1 MARNKK
7 AVEDKAAK
15 QKATATKRQARKR
28 RRIKRVRL
36 IEGDKLLACKKYS
49 ASIPYSR
56 VATDF
61 AEQYSNKAYDFKLV
75 AKDDVQ
81 NWFFVIAADK
91 KYEIAQEELVVPTD
105 YALLWVVA
113 QEGNNAL
120 VIIPHIDSTVIGAT
134 KDGEVIYVQ
143 TARVNVYAENLDGLS
158 VAVDTA
164 LSELRE
170 SKIVVGVA
178 YIVNPPEE
186 IPLRVIN
193 MFKAF
198 DLSAEVVVLDPALY
212 QGDLTLNVTHAFRKK
227 QTFTNFF
234 AAMQQNRRKVLLTVL
249 SLLSAFLWAY
259 LPAHG
264 VLSLAKNI
272 TLNTSAQITSD
283 ITQIQNSKQMFNETL
298 QGLSNKLTTLSS
310 YKEAYDKL
318 PSVNWAPVVEV
329 IMSDPH
335 VTSFRIS
342 GNQANITYEGAT
354 SKQLDQYVNKLLT
367 SGYFSAVPPYTR
379 TLKPSTY
386 SITVEVKLP

>member
-1 MARNKK
+1 M
-7 AVEDKAAK
+7 
-15 QKATATKRQARKR
+15 
-28 RRIKRVRL
+28 
-36 IEGDKLLACKKYS
+36 
-49 ASIPYSR
+49 
-56 VATDF
+56 
-61 AEQYSNKAYDFKLV
+61 
-75 AKDDVQ
+75 
-81 NWFFVIAADK
+81 
-91 KYEIAQEELVVPTD
+91 
-105 YALLWVVA
+105 
-113 QEGNNAL
+113 
-120 VIIPHIDSTVIGAT
+120 DSTIIGAT

-170 SKIVVGVA
+170 SKIVVGTV

-186 IPLRVIN
+186 VPLRVIN

-198 DLSAEVVVLDPALY
+198 DLPAEVVMLDPALY

-234 AAMQQNRRKVLLTVL
+234 ASMQQNRRNVLLAVL
-249 SLLSAFLWAY
+249 SLLSVFLWTY

-264 VLSLAKNI
+264 VLSLAENI

-283 ITQIQNSKQMFNETL
+283 ITQIQNSKQAFSETL
-298 QGLSNKLTTLSS
+298 QGLSNKLTTLSN
-310 YKEAYDKL
+310 YKQAYDNL
-318 PSVNWAPVVEV
+318 SAVNWSPIVEV
-329 IMSDPH
+329 ILSDPH
-335 VTSFRIS
+335 VTSFRVF